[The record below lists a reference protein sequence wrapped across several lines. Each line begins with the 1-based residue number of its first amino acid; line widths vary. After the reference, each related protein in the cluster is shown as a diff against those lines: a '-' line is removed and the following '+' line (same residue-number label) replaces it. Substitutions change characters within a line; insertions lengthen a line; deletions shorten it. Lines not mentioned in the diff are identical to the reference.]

1 LQEGNPKGAR
11 RYITQGVAQRHA
23 TGVVLGIL
31 RRPTLAVRCGV
42 GTSRFP
48 TAMPRPIQALIHLDA
63 LRHNLA
69 QARRHA
75 GARRVW
81 AVVKANAY
89 GHGVERV
96 VPAFAAADG
105 LALLDLAEAERA
117 RAAGWRKPILL
128 LEGFFEARDLELVA
142 RLDLATIV
150 HEERQLH
157 WLLAARPAR
166 PIEVQIKLNTGMN
179 RLGFSPH
186 ESAEAMARLR
196 SCPTVRLTTAVM
208 HFANADATDSAGP
221 AGVAAQAAVFERALT
236 GWHGERS
243 LANSAALF
251 LQPQV
256 GGDWVRPGI
265 ALYGGSPQ
273 AGTPA
278 AALDLRA
285 GMTLRSRLIAI
296 QPLQPGDCVGYGARW
311 RATRACRI
319 GVVACG
325 YADGYPRVAPDGTPV
340 AVDGHLVPLVGRV
353 SMDMITV
360 DLTDAP
366 QAEVGSA
373 VELWGAQVPIDTVA
387 ERCGTVGY
395 ELMCA
400 LAPRVP
406 VEVIE

>member
-1 LQEGNPKGAR
+1 
-11 RYITQGVAQRHA
+11 
-23 TGVVLGIL
+23 
-31 RRPTLAVRCGV
+31 
-42 GTSRFP
+42 
-48 TAMPRPIQALIHLDA
+48 MPRPIQALIHLDA

-89 GHGVERV
+89 GHGLERV
-96 VPAFAAADG
+96 LPAFAAADG

-128 LEGFFEARDLELVA
+128 LEGFFEARDLEQVA
-142 RLDLATIV
+142 RLGLVTVV
-150 HEERQLH
+150 HDDAQVE
-157 WLLAARPAR
+157 LLAAHRGV
-166 PIEVQIKLNTGMN
+166 PIEVQVKLNTGMN
-179 RLGFSPH
+179 RLGFAP
-186 ESAEAMARLR
+186 ARFAQ
-196 SCPTVRLTTAVM
+196 VVDRLQALPAVNVTTAVM
-208 HFANADATDSAGP
+208 HFANADAPDDGGP
-221 AGVAAQAAVFERALT
+221 AGVGAQRARFEQALA
-236 GWHGERS
+236 GWRGQTS

-251 LQPQV
+251 LRPEI

-265 ALYGGSPQ
+265 ALYGGTPQ
-273 AGTPA
+273 AGTRA
-278 AALDLRA
+278 ATLNLRA
-285 GMTLRSRLIAI
+285 GMTLRSRLIAV
-296 QPLQPGDCVGYGARW
+296 QDLKPGDCVGYGARW
-311 RATRACRI
+311 KATRACRI

-340 AVDGHLVPLVGRV
+340 AVDGQVVPLVGRV
-353 SMDMITV
+353 SMDMLTV

-366 QAEVGSA
+366 QAQAGSA
-373 VELWGAQVPIDTVA
+373 VELWGPQVPIDTVA
-387 ERCGTVGY
+387 ELSGTVGY